1 VDEREDFVTTIRRRH
16 AEAER
21 ALLNGEPDQY
31 LAMWSTR
38 DPVTAM
44 GATGSDV
51 TTSGWD
57 GVSQALKLVAS
68 RNSDCTDYVFD
79 VVAAQVFGDMA
90 YTVGFEHFTTSPRR
104 FAEVRPVRALFE

>member
-1 VDEREDFVTTIRRRH
+1 MRSGFEREAWMDERDDFATAIKGRH
-16 AEAER
+16 IEAER

-38 DPVTAM
+38 DPDTAM

-57 GVSQALKLVAS
+57 GVSPSPQVGSVAKF
-68 RNSDCTDYVFD
+68 RLY
-79 VVAAQVFGDMA
+79 
-90 YTVGFEHFTTSPRR
+90 
-104 FAEVRPVRALFE
+104 